1 MAGRT
6 AFVATYP
13 PRRCGIATFTRDLA
27 GATGDYEIAALHAPG
42 DADLYPSEV
51 RHRIRRDT
59 LADYLEVARN
69 LNRSGVGAAS
79 VQHEYGIWGGDDG
92 EYVLDFV
99 GALAKPAVT
108 TLHTVPQN
116 PSVRQR
122 AILVGLIH
130 ASAASVVMS
139 QSAARLLTR
148 VYGIAPNR
156 LDVVPH
162 GVPTLPLVE
171 PDSVKPR
178 LGLAPGPVIL
188 SFGLLGPGKGYETV
202 IEAMPSVIAADPA
215 ARYVVLGAT
224 HPELLRREGEAYRT
238 KLMRLAGAL
247 GVSANVLFV
256 DRYVTRTELGQWLE
270 AADIFVTPYPNRD
283 QIVSGTLAYAMS
295 AGKAIVSTP
304 YPHAVEMLE
313 QGRGRLVAASSS
325 KDFAEVLSE
334 LLRDP
339 DTRNQLGRR
348 AYDFSRAMIWPEVGA
363 RYARIFAR
371 VGATDARPVNGSNGS
386 NRPNG
391 PRRAMAADEPG
402 EGPMKPATRISCLFV
417 DIGGVL
423 LTDGWTH
430 DGRKRAAANFNLDLA
445 EMEERH
451 HLTFDTYEEGE
462 AHAR

>member
-6 AFVATYP
+6 VFVATYP

-27 GATGDYEIAALHAPG
+27 DSSGDYEIAVLHAPG
-42 DADLYPSEV
+42 DPDVYPSEV
-51 RHRIRRDT
+51 RHRIRRDS
-59 LADYLEVARN
+59 LADYLAVARN
-69 LNRSGVGAAS
+69 LNRSSSGVVS

-92 EYVLDFV
+92 EFVLDFV
-99 GALAKPAVT
+99 RALTKPVVA

-116 PSVRQR
+116 PSARQR
-122 AILVGLIH
+122 AILVGLLN

-139 QSAARLLTR
+139 QSASRLLTR

-162 GVPTLPLVE
+162 GVPSLPLVA
-171 PDSVKPR
+171 PDTIKPS

-202 IEAMPSVIAADPA
+202 IEAMPSVVDADPA

-238 KLMRLAGAL
+238 RLMRLAEAL

-256 DRYVTRTELGQWLE
+256 DRYVTRTELGTWLK
-270 AADIFVTPYPNRD
+270 AADIFVTPYPNRE

-295 AGKAIVSTP
+295 AGKAVVSTP
-304 YPHAVEMLE
+304 YPYAIEMLE
-313 QGRGRLVAASSS
+313 SGRGRLVAAGSS

-339 DTRNQLGRR
+339 DARRQLGRQ
-348 AYDFSRAMIWPEVGA
+348 AYDFSRTMIWPEVGA
-363 RYARIFAR
+363 RYARIFSR
-371 VGATDARPVNGSNGS
+371 VGAAEPRP
-386 NRPNG
+386 
-391 PRRAMAADEPG
+391 AE
-402 EGPMKPATRISCLFV
+402 
-417 DIGGVL
+417 
-423 LTDGWTH
+423 
-430 DGRKRAAANFNLDLA
+430 LA
-445 EMEERH
+445 ERAEVGYGRS
-451 HLTFDTYEEGE
+451 
-462 AHAR
+462 